1 MATPVDRS
9 RSRLAP
15 AVPSWRR
22 LTVLV
27 SLLLLGWA
35 ALLPPGRTPQWWHYA
50 AGVALILAFLG
61 SWHGQHVSTTIRRW
75 APVSAYNR
83 RLRSRRLSQRPTTA
97 TSAATPP
104 EPAYGS
110 DILQARVVIHL
121 RPHAHALTTP
131 SDTADQLPWRF
142 ITSWL
147 DRYGVRADAV
157 TITALTRTP
166 PPSGLR
172 TDAAALLTSRTPQ
185 HRDTWLTYT
194 LRAESNVG
202 ALTAR
207 RTTMGHAPAES
218 RGAEAESGHTPQ
230 QTALADTV
238 ARRLV
243 AELREQ
249 GWLATVTE
257 ADTCPVFTPPA
268 ATVRRE
274 HWTATE
280 HADGFRAVY
289 AVEPGQLATVLD
301 TLPALSTKATWVV
314 MTVRDPGGRSVTA
327 DAAVGIVSSAKPSR
341 NPLPGLNGFHGLH
354 RKVAS
359 ALSVTGFDQSRFSL
373 PQAQLSWDAL
383 TTLRWTTAAAG
394 VPIGFNRNREP
405 VYLGLASPEPV
416 RVTITGT
423 GQFQVGIVSRL
434 ALSGL
439 PVALYTADPR
449 PWAALGNHGATQQ
462 FSVRPATLQPG
473 AIVVTDGSVDPPNG
487 AGLTVTL
494 RRPQSAQAPS
504 TTIVIT
510 QDGARADLFQLIT
523 GHDRQ
528 WLSTRLVEA
537 APRR

>member
-1 MATPVDRS
+1 MATPVDRT
-9 RSRLAP
+9 RRRLAP

-50 AGVALILAFLG
+50 IGVALILAFLG
-61 SWHGQHVSTTIRRW
+61 SWHGQHVSTTVRRW
-75 APVSAYNR
+75 APMSAYNR
-83 RLRSRRLSQRPTTA
+83 RQRRRRVTSRGDTA
-97 TSAATPP
+97 PETPDA
-104 EPAYGS
+104 PARGS
-110 DILQARVVIHL
+110 DILEARVVIHL
-121 RPHAHALTTP
+121 RPHPHALTTP
-131 SDTADQLPWRF
+131 ADTADQLPWRF

-147 DRYGVRADAV
+147 DRYGVRADEL
-157 TITALTRTP
+157 TISALTRTP

-172 TDAAALLTSRTPQ
+172 TDAAALLTGRTPQ

-194 LRAESNVG
+194 LRAQSNVG

-207 RTTMGHAPAES
+207 RTTMGHATADS
-218 RGAEAESGHTPQ
+218 TGIGAEDSSTPQ

-249 GWLATVTE
+249 GWLATLTDVDEVPTF
-257 ADTCPVFTPPA
+257 APA
-268 ATVRRE
+268 SATVRRE

-280 HADGFRAVY
+280 HSDGFRAVY
-289 AVEPGQLATVLD
+289 AVEPGQLARVLD
-301 TLPALSTKATWVV
+301 ALPSLASKATWVT
-314 MTVRDPGGRSVTA
+314 MTVREPNSQSVTI
-327 DAAVGIVSSAKPSR
+327 DAAVGVVSSAKPGR
-341 NPLPGLNGFHGLH
+341 NPLPGLAGFHGLH
-354 RKVAS
+354 RKVAP
-359 ALSVTGFDQSRFSL
+359 ALSVTGFDQSRFAL
-373 PQAQLSWDAL
+373 PQGQLSWEDL
-383 TTLRWTTAAAG
+383 TSLRWTTAAAG

-416 RVTITGT
+416 RVTVTGT

-439 PVALYTADPR
+439 PVALYVTDPR
-449 PWAALGNHGATQQ
+449 PWASLGNHGAPQQ
-462 FSVRPATLQPG
+462 FSVRPPALLPG
-473 AIVVTDGSVDPPNG
+473 SIVVTDGSVDAPSG
-487 AGLTVTL
+487 AAITVTL
-494 RRPQSAQAPS
+494 RRPQSAQPPS
-504 TTIVIT
+504 TTVVIT
-510 QDGARADLFQLIT
+510 QDGARANLFQLIT
-523 GHDRQ
+523 AHDRQ